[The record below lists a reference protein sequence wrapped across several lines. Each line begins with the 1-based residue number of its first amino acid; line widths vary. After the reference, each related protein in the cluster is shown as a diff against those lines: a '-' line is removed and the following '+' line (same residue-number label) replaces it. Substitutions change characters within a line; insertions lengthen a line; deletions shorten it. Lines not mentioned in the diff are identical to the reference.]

1 MCNWIDNNKGLKQ
14 DDFGFTLVNF
24 NHLLYAKKQDSDEPF
39 ILASQAQQVFY
50 VNDSI
55 DEDWNVVLKMKPRDL
70 YEVCGEQP
78 TIDEGLH
85 HNEVEGFGDQEL
97 DVASFTCKEDM
108 DWVRQGI
115 DGTTVD
121 ETIGPL
127 EASTEILSMSSSF
140 DHSSSE
146 SEQSSSSSSS
156 SDETQT
162 TLKMKVI
169 PNPPAS
175 WHPPG
180 SLPTTSHS
188 GSTSHGSVSAGMGP
202 TYVHGQWGTSED
214 GILKVVPNELHQVV
228 EGHTSLASHLGVLA
242 RDGSLAPLTFTTW
255 HYVPKQNKDNIWRE
269 IKAHTD
275 ADESMKRTIMASFGK
290 KWRDWKSRVKTM
302 GYKPFKND
310 AERLAHRPD
319 RVHEDQWRALV
330 YYWGTQSASKSSKK
344 NRKIRKKKT
353 LHHRTGRKPFSI
365 VRLEETKKD
374 NGVPASRSQV
384 WMAAYMKDGTSNS
397 DSVNEVMTQMNEL
410 AEHMEGSSTDPAALQ
425 EQIFT
430 QVMGGYRRSQ
440 EQNRLFQTQVQEQVQ
455 EQLQRYQMQFESKM
469 NEVMEKQFQAIR
481 TDFQSRIQFLESQL
495 QAAGVPVDPVVA
507 PSNSLHR
514 QQVVDSLSSHPTVRP
529 MSHQQQSHAF
539 SSQEVIIGGGGGG
552 GGVAFAAAPAGGGG
566 APAAEAPPAE
576 EKKEEK
582 EESEDEDMVY
592 EDKLPSKRHC
602 GQEKPIEELVTLLP
616 PSSKSAFNLEEEQE
630 KLFSGS
636 LVGCQVSKLSL
647 RVVQGEEEGMLVL
660 QKNDY
665 IFVGPYSSYLEQA
678 IRTLISK
685 GAGSDSYTGPT
696 LVEVI
701 NRKVKE
707 DWEKQQA
714 KEVEHCIGFC

>member
-1 MCNWIDNNKGLKQ
+1 
-14 DDFGFTLVNF
+14 
-24 NHLLYAKKQDSDEPF
+24 
-39 ILASQAQQVFY
+39 
-50 VNDSI
+50 
-55 DEDWNVVLKMKPRDL
+55 
-70 YEVCGEQP
+70 
-78 TIDEGLH
+78 
-85 HNEVEGFGDQEL
+85 
-97 DVASFTCKEDM
+97 
-108 DWVRQGI
+108 
-115 DGTTVD
+115 
-121 ETIGPL
+121 
-127 EASTEILSMSSSF
+127 MSSTF

-146 SEQSSSSSSS
+146 SEQSTSSSSS

-169 PNPPAS
+169 PDPPAS

-188 GSTSHGSVSAGMGP
+188 GSTSHGSVSAGPSSSHATQKQTRGP

-214 GILKVVPNELHQVV
+214 GILKVVPNELNQVV

-319 RVHEDQWRALV
+319 R
-330 YYWGTQSASKSSKK
+330 KSSKK

-353 LHHRTGRKPFSI
+353 LHHRTGRKPFSV
-365 VRLEETKKD
+365 VRLEETKKN

-410 AEHMEGSSTDPAALQ
+410 TEHMEGSSTDPAALQ

-430 QVMGGYRRSQ
+430 QVMGPERPGRVRTFGLGPSPTDVFGGGYRRSQ
-440 EQNRLFQTQVQEQVQ
+440 EQNHLFQTQVQEQVQ

-469 NEVMEKQFQAIR
+469 NEVVEKQIQAIC

-507 PSNSLHR
+507 PSNPLHR
-514 QQVVDSLSSHPTVRP
+514 QQVMDSRSSHPTVRP

-539 SSQEVIIGGGGGG
+539 SSQEIHLLNK
-552 GGVAFAAAPAGGGG
+552 
-566 APAAEAPPAE
+566 
-576 EKKEEK
+576 EKKNK
-582 EESEDEDMVY
+582 
-592 EDKLPSKRHC
+592 KK
-602 GQEKPIEELVTLLP
+602 K
-616 PSSKSAFNLEEEQE
+616 
-630 KLFSGS
+630 
-636 LVGCQVSKLSL
+636 
-647 RVVQGEEEGMLVL
+647 
-660 QKNDY
+660 KN
-665 IFVGPYSSYLEQA
+665 
-678 IRTLISK
+678 
-685 GAGSDSYTGPT
+685 
-696 LVEVI
+696 
-701 NRKVKE
+701 
-707 DWEKQQA
+707 
-714 KEVEHCIGFC
+714 